1 MRIAIDT
8 GGTFTDCVFVR
19 DAVLEILK
27 VPSTP
32 HRPADA
38 IGAAL
43 KKIFGGAQHAGP
55 LRRDKRRRDGGA
67 VALDLTCGTTVG
79 TNALL
84 ERRGGR
90 IALITTAGF
99 EDVLEIGRQA
109 RPRLYDFFVERPAP
123 LVPRERRYGLRERVT
138 ADGIVLRHPSRAELR
153 RMVRM
158 AGRGGVGSVAVC
170 LLFSFANPAHER
182 AVARAL
188 RSRGFEVSVSHE
200 ILPEFREFERTATT
214 VVNAYLVPVVSQ
226 YLAEISGH
234 AAKAAGAKPRRSTA
248 RGQVRIMQ
256 SSGGIISAAVASREP
271 VRTILSGPA
280 GGILGAQYVAEL
292 AGFDRII
299 SFDMGGTSTDVALV
313 EGALRTTNES
323 QVAELPVAV
332 PMLDIHTV
340 GAGGGSLARFDRAG
354 ALRVGPESAGADPGP
369 ICYGRGEQ
377 PTVTDAHL
385 VLGRI
390 TAEGF
395 LGGEFQLDER
405 RARYWMERLRGPMHS
420 GEAFAQ
426 GIVDVANAV
435 MEKAIRL
442 ISIERGYDPRDYAL
456 VAFGGA
462 GGLHAC
468 DLAAALEIPGVLVP
482 KFPGALSALG
492 ILRADVVWDFSQ
504 TVRLPVGSVRGVRSA
519 LEHSFRRLERR
530 GAHEMRAEAFE
541 SRQIRIERWL
551 DMRYVGQAYELGIP
565 AAGDFVESF
574 HRAHE
579 RRYGYADPKRPTE
592 IVNVRAK
599 LIGATPKPELPRQR
613 PGAANAASAAVGR
626 RRTLF
631 ARRARTTLVYDR
643 AKLRAGHRFAGPAIV
658 TEYSATTVVPPG
670 WRALVDAFC
679 NLLLEPR

>member
-19 DAVLEILK
+19 NGRLEILK
-27 VPSTP
+27 LPSTP
-32 HRPADA
+32 QNPAGAIALALEKILAEQNSPDA
-38 IGAAL
+38 TRLELI
-43 KKIFGGAQHAGP
+43 
-55 LRRDKRRRDGGA
+55 
-67 VALDLTCGTTVG
+67 CGTTVG

-234 AAKAAGAKPRRSTA
+234 ASKATGAKPRRSTA

-299 SFDMGGTSTDVALV
+299 SFDLGGTSTDVALV

-340 GAGGGSLARFDRAG
+340 GAGGGSIARFDRAG
-354 ALRVGPESAGADPGP
+354 ALRVGPESAGAEPGP
-369 ICYGRGEQ
+369 LCYGHGEK
-377 PTVTDAHL
+377 PTVTDANL
-385 VLGRI
+385 ILGRI
-390 TAEGF
+390 PESGL
-395 LGGEFQLDER
+395 LGGAFKLDLSR
-405 RARYWMERLRGPMHS
+405 TRSYMNRQRGPMPS
-420 GEAFAQ
+420 AEAFAQ

-435 MEKAIRL
+435 MEKAIRV
-442 ISIERGYDPRDYAL
+442 ISVERGHDPRDYTL

-468 DLAAALEIPGVLVP
+468 ELASALRMPRVLVP
-482 KFPGALSALG
+482 KFPGGLSALG
-492 ILRADVVWDFSQ
+492 ILRADVVKDFSQ
-504 TVRLPVGSVRGVRSA
+504 TVRLPVRARHETRAA
-519 LEHSFRRLERR
+519 LNHAIRRLKRR
-530 GAHEMRAEAFE
+530 G
-541 SRQIRIERWL
+541 
-551 DMRYVGQAYELGIP
+551 
-565 AAGDFVESF
+565 
-574 HRAHE
+574 
-579 RRYGYADPKRPTE
+579 
-592 IVNVRAK
+592 
-599 LIGATPKPELPRQR
+599 
-613 PGAANAASAAVGR
+613 
-626 RRTLF
+626 
-631 ARRARTTLVYDR
+631 
-643 AKLRAGHRFAGPAIV
+643 LR
-658 TEYSATTVVPPG
+658 
-670 WRALVDAFC
+670 
-679 NLLLEPR
+679 